1 MTYKRMILA
10 CAAPTG
16 LAACTLPNTATGPAN
31 LVEAPPASAAPLLF
45 KSEITCS
52 GKTAEIGVLNDQN
65 ILRVD
70 GRDYVLEPVVTASGA
85 KHAWSGEPETS
96 FWSKGEGGLLM
107 VGAGQ

>member
-70 GRDYVLEPVVTASGA
+70 GRDYVLEAVVTASGA